1 MSFVFRTPEVDSLER
16 GPLQGK
22 RRNEL
27 FSMAIERG
35 ILTKEH
41 ATPTKDQLIV
51 LIESQPA
58 DQLISLERAKTLKPF
73 ALKKVC
79 KEHGIPVDKK
89 STREYMLTE
98 YEKVL
103 QEQ

>member
-35 ILTKEH
+35 ILTK
-41 ATPTKDQLIV
+41 
-51 LIESQPA
+51 
-58 DQLISLERAKTLKPF
+58 
-73 ALKKVC
+73 KVC